1 MMFPLKN
8 CKIGPVFMPVFMPI
22 KQENLRSLLENS
34 LKSLK
39 NSGFLVLE
47 IQALKTVSEKRES
60 WNHYNWGIAA
70 VDSIKQWCRI
80 IGSVSKIR
88 WGFLSLSYQG
98 FYKLL
103 ETRDFKKSL
112 RKFFV
117 ISKKLCVIILL
128 EEKL

>member
-70 VDSIKQWCRI
+70 VDSIKQWCFPWKIVRLALFSCQSNKRI
-80 IGSVSKIR
+80 LEVS
-88 WGFLSLSYQG
+88 
-98 FYKLL
+98 
-103 ETRDFKKSL
+103 
-112 RKFFV
+112 
-117 ISKKLCVIILL
+117 
-128 EEKL
+128 